1 MFYVLSAYLTEEATS
16 MLLLFLSKWWKY
28 NYDQKSIT
36 ENASVTLSR
45 WTIFI
50 PVSKICP
57 FKQTSSEH
65 KRKNR
70 QKFTLQSSEVCSGS
84 IVTTIKRPILS
95 ILLFLTYIFVFV
107 LSVFLIFFF
116 FFLLP
121 FLVSSTEF
129 HDRMKLTW
137 IKLSCLF
144 AERTLKEVGG
154 L

>member
-1 MFYVLSAYLTEEATS
+1 MLSAYLTEEATS
-16 MLLLFLSKWWKY
+16 MLLLFLSKLWKY

-36 ENASVTLSR
+36 ENASVTLSK

-57 FKQTSSEH
+57 FKQTSSQH

-95 ILLFLTYIFVFV
+95 IFLFLTYIFVFF

-116 FFLLP
+116 ALFP
-121 FLVSSTEF
+121 VSSTEF

-144 AERTLKEVGG
+144 AERTLKGVGG

>member
-1 MFYVLSAYLTEEATS
+1 MLSAYLTEEATS

-57 FKQTSSEH
+57 FKQTSSQH

-95 ILLFLTYIFVFV
+95 IFLFLTYIFVFV

-116 FFLLP
+116 FFAPFPCQFNRISWSDEINLAKAKLL
-121 FLVSSTEF
+121 VCWKDTE
-129 HDRMKLTW
+129 RGW
-137 IKLSCLF
+137 G
-144 AERTLKEVGG
+144 ALKF
-154 L
+154 

>member
-1 MFYVLSAYLTEEATS
+1 MLSAYLTEEATS
-16 MLLLFLSKWWKY
+16 MLLLFLSKCWKY
-28 NYDQKSIT
+28 NYDDQKSIT

-57 FKQTSSEH
+57 FKQTSSQH

-95 ILLFLTYIFVFV
+95 IFLFLTYIFVFV
-107 LSVFLIFFF
+107 LSVFFFF
-116 FFLLP
+116 FFAPFPCQFNRISWSDEINLDRAELL
-121 FLVSSTEF
+121 VCWK
-129 HDRMKLTW
+129 D
-137 IKLSCLF
+137 I
-144 AERTLKEVGG
+144 ERGWGALKF
-154 L
+154 

>member
-1 MFYVLSAYLTEEATS
+1 MLIAYLTEEATL
-16 MLLLFLSKWWKY
+16 MLLLFLSKCWKY

-50 PVSKICP
+50 PASKICP
-57 FKQTSSEH
+57 FKQTSSQH

-70 QKFTLQSSEVCSGS
+70 QNFTLQSSVVCGGS

-95 ILLFLTYIFVFV
+95 IFLFLTYIFVFV

-116 FFLLP
+116 FAP
-121 FLVSSTEF
+121 FPCQFNRIS
-129 HDRMKLTW
+129 
-137 IKLSCLF
+137 
-144 AERTLKEVGG
+144 
-154 L
+154 

>member
-1 MFYVLSAYLTEEATS
+1 MLSAYLTEEATS
-16 MLLLFLSKWWKY
+16 MLLLFLSKLWKY

-36 ENASVTLSR
+36 ENASVTLSK

-57 FKQTSSEH
+57 FKQTSSQH

-95 ILLFLTYIFVFV
+95 IFLFLTYIFVFF
-107 LSVFLIFFF
+107 LSVFLIFFC
-116 FFLLP
+116 
-121 FLVSSTEF
+121 S
-129 HDRMKLTW
+129 
-137 IKLSCLF
+137 LSCQFNRISWSDEINLDK
-144 AERTLKEVGG
+144 AKLLVCWKDTERGWGALKF
-154 L
+154 